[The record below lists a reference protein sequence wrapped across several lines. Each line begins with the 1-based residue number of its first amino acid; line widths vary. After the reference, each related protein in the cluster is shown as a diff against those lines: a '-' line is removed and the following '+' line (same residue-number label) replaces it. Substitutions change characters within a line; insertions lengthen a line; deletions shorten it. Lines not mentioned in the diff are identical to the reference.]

1 MSNPKDNN
9 LPVQPD
15 ELQEHNS
22 LQPLTYIDVASEHST
37 SVTTPAGDGAPP
49 ESSAFVKDDALR
61 TQEPETANDCNYGN
75 IPSEMSS
82 SLARGRAWYS
92 DAQSQSSPEATGN
105 QSGFTRS
112 QTADNHRKS
121 KTEFNSIPDEVV
133 PVGLDMARSPGTGS
147 QAHRKSSTEFGK
159 IVAPGKSSPLHAL
172 TLSSTLILSP
182 DAGLAK
188 QPHVQDQ
195 AAALPPVVPKPHSAP
210 GEKQDNGGRKADSQL
225 WQKPEAQGSSQQLW
239 R

>member
-159 IVAPGKSSPLHAL
+159 IVAP
-172 TLSSTLILSP
+172 